1 MTDACD
7 ILFHDISMVISHGIS
22 IPTNFKVMHHLE
34 CINLV
39 NNGINYLPI
48 GAGFLPSTVSF
59 TRQYHLHHLPPSHYA
74 LASSAS
80 NVASSLWSSSTK
92 SKEQKKKHSEPHET
106 PNVEVKTYLILLME
120 EIPNNHLGWLKP
132 YK

>member
-59 TRQYHLHHLPPSHYA
+59 TRSQ
-74 LASSAS
+74 SSS
-80 NVASSLWSSSTK
+80 SSSTF
-92 SKEQKKKHSEPHET
+92 P
-106 PNVEVKTYLILLME
+106 LC
-120 EIPNNHLGWLKP
+120 LGFIC
-132 YK
+132 